1 MKYIHSILSVVLFS
15 SILMSSCSEDETRID
30 TEYASL
36 QFELN
41 VIGGNPILHTRAVA
55 SDTIFVF
62 VYDVV
67 TNSVPV
73 IQLKDGL
80 KDENTILYYTPA
92 DSFAR
97 SSSYNIFSVAT
108 TDTDLQQKL
117 GTLMSQTDLLN
128 LIQDKADLNLDGSGY
143 IISGGLRGVTFNNSS
158 KAINLFRNVCRLD
171 LTVTDKTTSKYK
183 SIAASFDTPDQS
195 YIFTSDVRNETG
207 IPSSA
212 TDYLNQ
218 IALKDGETN
227 TCYFF
232 ENSVGL
238 TLNIQAIGIGNA
250 GMDTTYNYKVVLAN
264 TERNTIYRVNAGLN
278 LTELTVETV
287 SSLDW
292 KGNINDSQELIP
304 VNP

>member
-171 LTVTDKTTSKYK
+171 LTVTDKTTCKYK

>member
-1 MKYIHSILSVVLFS
+1 MKYIHLILLVVLLS

-30 TEYASL
+30 TEHASL

-41 VIGGNPILHTRAVA
+41 VIGGNPILRTRAA
-55 SDTIFVF
+55 ANDTVFVF
-62 VYDVV
+62 VYDAV
-67 TNSVPV
+67 TNLVPV
-73 IQLKDGL
+73 IHLKDGL

-92 DSFAR
+92 DNFAR
-97 SSSYNIFSVAT
+97 SSSYDIFSVAT

-117 GTLMSQTDLLN
+117 GTPMSQTDLLN
-128 LIQDKADLNLDGSGY
+128 LIQDKADLDLDGNGY
-143 IISGGLRGVTFNNSS
+143 VVSGGVRGVTFNNSS
-158 KAINLFRNVCRLD
+158 KTINLFRNVCRLD

-195 YIFTSDVRNETG
+195 YIFTSDIRNETG

-232 ENSVGL
+232 ENSTGL
-238 TLNIQAIGIGNA
+238 TLNIQAIGIGDA
-250 GMDTTYNYKVVLAN
+250 GTDTTYNYKVVLAN

-287 SSLDW
+287 SNFDW
-292 KGNINDSQELIP
+292 KGNIDDSQELTP